1 MKHTYFTLFF
11 CLLSLLLGSC
21 DKNVDDFYPPY
32 NYNYYIAFVDESGKD
47 LLEGISTTLSDTKL
61 PILEKGTYS
70 YVFIP
75 PNSKDQFTFSGIIEL
90 ENVKGHNAL
99 GIHLGMADW
108 HLHKKPEVITHNFAS
123 SFIFGD
129 DEMHELVS
137 YWKFDSM
144 YKKADLVRVTID
156 NVDARIEMDTYN
168 FRSLAILTLK

>member
-1 MKHTYFTLFF
+1 MIILFFKIKSCFGLFF

-123 SFIFGD
+123 SFIFCN
-129 DEMHELVS
+129 
-137 YWKFDSM
+137 SM
-144 YKKADLVRVTID
+144 TILADLNTITVTQGSKKSI
-156 NVDARIEMDTYN
+156 I
-168 FRSLAILTLK
+168 FIFL

>member
-1 MKHTYFTLFF
+1 MFL
-11 CLLSLLLGSC
+11 
-21 DKNVDDFYPPY
+21 
-32 NYNYYIAFVDESGKD
+32 
-47 LLEGISTTLSDTKL
+47 
-61 PILEKGTYS
+61 
-70 YVFIP
+70 IP

-156 NVDARIEMDTYN
+156 NVDARIEMDTYK
-168 FRSLAILTLK
+168 FQSLAILTLK

>member
-75 PNSKDQFTFSGIIEL
+75 PSSKDQFTFSGIIEL

-99 GIHLGMADW
+99 GIDR
-108 HLHKKPEVITHNFAS
+108 KSV
-123 SFIFGD
+123 
-129 DEMHELVS
+129 V
-137 YWKFDSM
+137 
-144 YKKADLVRVTID
+144 
-156 NVDARIEMDTYN
+156 
-168 FRSLAILTLK
+168 

>member
-108 HLHKKPEVITHNFAS
+108 HLHKKPEVILIILLLLLFL
-123 SFIFGD
+123 
-129 DEMHELVS
+129 EMTRCMS
-137 YWKFDSM
+137 W
-144 YKKADLVRVTID
+144 
-156 NVDARIEMDTYN
+156 
-168 FRSLAILTLK
+168 SLIGNSIVCIRRLILFVLL

>member
-70 YVFIP
+70 YVFR
-75 PNSKDQFTFSGIIEL
+75 D
-90 ENVKGHNAL
+90 
-99 GIHLGMADW
+99 
-108 HLHKKPEVITHNFAS
+108 
-123 SFIFGD
+123 
-129 DEMHELVS
+129 
-137 YWKFDSM
+137 YR
-144 YKKADLVRVTID
+144 VRKC
-156 NVDARIEMDTYN
+156 EG
-168 FRSLAILTLK
+168 S